1 MEWQPIETAPKDR
14 FHVLLFG
21 DGPGFK
27 QCSFVGYWYEH
38 DGVWFSFDHK
48 PAGQPTHWMPLPKA
62 PNAPAQGP
70 GGSSPGPAGAM
81 G

>member
-14 FHVLLFG
+14 LHVLLFG

-38 DGVWFSFDHK
+38 DGVWLGFDHK
-48 PAGQPTHWMPLPKA
+48 PAGQPTHWMPLPKP
-62 PNAPAQGP
+62 PNAEIT
-70 GGSSPGPAGAM
+70 GG
-81 G
+81 